1 MKEEIN
7 EGEKIINKAIE
18 EITSQIIKKGAII
31 EEIS

>member
-7 EGEKIINKAIE
+7 EGEKIIDKAIE
-18 EITSQIIKKGAII
+18 EISSQIIKKGVSI